1 MQHVPGHK
9 SQSDDQAQ
17 LCTLTV
23 QYVQMWLDNDV
34 MNHGQVIMMMRIM
47 GTVLAMMIMTMARL
61 HINDKTHSKHRCN
74 TFSWLILDDL
84 LEG

>member
-23 QYVQMWLDNDV
+23 QYVQMWMDNDV
-34 MNHGQVIMMMRIM
+34 MNHGQVVMMMRIM
-47 GTVLAMMIMTMARL
+47 GTVLVMMIMTMTLYTLMTKLTRNIVAAL
-61 HINDKTHSKHRCN
+61 SAD
-74 TFSWLILDDL
+74 
-84 LEG
+84 

>member
-23 QYVQMWLDNDV
+23 QYVQMWMDNDV
-34 MNHGQVIMMMRIM
+34 MNHGQVVMMMRIM
-47 GTVLAMMIMTMARL
+47 GTVLAMMIMTMTLYTLMTKLTRNIVAAL
-61 HINDKTHSKHRCN
+61 SAD
-74 TFSWLILDDL
+74 
-84 LEG
+84 